1 LQRFRLAGIDSLV
14 HKKAIGPIGTR
25 FEETGMLLQEP
36 DGFILRRDLGGRWRL
51 DLHRVGTRPAGA
63 RVRVT
68 GTIVDKDLVDV
79 DDLTGE
85 DELGVA
91 A

>member
-1 LQRFRLAGIDSLV
+1 MGQIGARID
-14 HKKAIGPIGTR
+14 
-25 FEETGMLLQEP
+25 ETGMLLQEP
-36 DGFILRRDLGGRWRL
+36 EGFVLRRDLGGRWRL
-51 DLHRVGTRPAGA
+51 ELHRAGSDLYEG

-68 GTIVDKDLVDV
+68 GTIVDKDLIDV
-79 DDLTGE
+79 DGIARE

>member
-1 LQRFRLAGIDSLV
+1 MAQ
-14 HKKAIGPIGTR
+14 IGTR
-25 FEETGMLLQEP
+25 IDEVGTLLLEEG
-36 DGFILRRDLGGRWRL
+36 GFVLRRDLGGRWRL